1 MITRAGFYKY
11 RGVFVT
17 IEQRLFQL
25 QDVSYADFQ
34 AKLTPTV
41 PREQFIGVRIPQ
53 LRKLAKE
60 LSHEADDYIKQ
71 LPHRYYEENVLHGM
85 FIAQIKDFELCVEM
99 LDQFLPFVDNWAVC
113 DTMSPKVL
121 AKNREVLLKK
131 VLQWKD
137 SEHTYTCRF
146 AILCLMRYFLDDYFD
161 ASYLKIPATI
171 QSEQYYVNMMI
182 AWFYATA
189 LAKQWDATIPYLEQH
204 RLPEW
209 VHRKT
214 IQKARESY
222 RISAEQKAYLRSLK

>member
-1 MITRAGFYKY
+1 M
-11 RGVFVT
+11 T

-60 LSHEADDYIKQ
+60 LSHEADDFIKQ

-85 FIAQIKDFELCVEM
+85 FVAQIKDFELCVEM

-137 SEHTYTCRF
+137 SDHTYTCRF

-161 ASYLKIPATI
+161 ASHLEIPAAI